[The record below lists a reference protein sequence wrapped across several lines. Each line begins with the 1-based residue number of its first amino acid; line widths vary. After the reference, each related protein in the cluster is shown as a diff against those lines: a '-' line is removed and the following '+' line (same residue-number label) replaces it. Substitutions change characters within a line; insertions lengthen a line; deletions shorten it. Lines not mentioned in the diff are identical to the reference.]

1 MPARDRQVIKMLL
14 ERLKE
19 RKDLKFVRAD
29 KTYNAKEAAWYL
41 KYKWDQNKE
50 KVHSVDDFIHLSSYG
65 GEHGEI
71 TYYVKLSDGTEK
83 PAKEVL
89 EESAKKLEGVTLL
102 FLVTTVA
109 TSVTGFFF
117 HRDHLLP
124 SHVVGIISLVL
135 LGAVIIA
142 LYGFHLRGVWRIVYV
157 IGAVASLYFNVFVL
171 IVQGFLK
178 LPFLHAL
185 APTQT
190 EPAFL
195 AVQGLALLVFLAI
208 GVLSF
213 VRFRPL
219 ATA

>member
-1 MPARDRQVIKMLL
+1 MTPAITDSPAFTQFHVAISLIAIFLGIAVMYGLL
-14 ERLKE
+14 
-19 RKDLKFVRAD
+19 
-29 KTYNAKEAAWYL
+29 T
-41 KYKWDQNKE
+41 
-50 KVHSVDDFIHLSSYG
+50 
-65 GEHGEI
+65 
-71 TYYVKLSDGTEK
+71 
-83 PAKEVL
+83 
-89 EESAKKLEGVTLL
+89 AKKLEGVTLL

-117 HRDHLLP
+117 HRDHVLP
-124 SHVVGIISLVL
+124 SHIVGIISLVL
-135 LGAVIIA
+135 LGAAIVA
-142 LYGFHLRGVWRIVYV
+142 LYGFHLRGVWRMVYV
-157 IGAVASLYFNVFVL
+157 IGAVASLYLNVFVL
-171 IVQGFLK
+171 IVQSFLK
-178 LPFLHAL
+178 VPFLHTL